1 MVVGYQHKTGDI
13 ESNSE
18 DHSRRERKSKYTTK
32 VKGKNDN
39 EERNRLEI
47 GKKNTFKKKKLGK
60 ESLNEPRK
68 SSRYEMRQ
76 TDR

>member
-1 MVVGYQHKTGDI
+1 M
-13 ESNSE
+13 
-18 DHSRRERKSKYTTK
+18 RKEEQVYYEGKD
-32 VKGKNDN
+32 KNDN
-39 EERNRLEI
+39 EQCNRLEI
-47 GKKNTFKKKKLGK
+47 GKNTFKKREQRKEKLGK